1 MARKKKPE
9 EHENHERW
17 LVSYADFITLLFA
30 FFVVMYAVSSVNEG
44 KYRVLSDALLAAFRS
59 PQKTLTPIQMG
70 NPAKAPKS
78 DLMDTRQKPAVLGA
92 RDLPIPDTRR
102 RKFVKGGGTDA
113 LSEIADRVEES
124 LSRLIDEDLIAVRH
138 NDEFVEIEIKTK
150 VLFTKGG
157 TILTKEAEET
167 LIRLAEILR
176 NFYNFIRVEG
186 FTDNMPI
193 TSSIYPSNWE
203 LSAAR
208 AATVVRLF
216 SDEGVRPG
224 QMVAMG
230 YGEFQPVADN
240 TTLEGRIKN
249 RRVSVVVLNQL
260 DYTGLRE
267 ELHLYSVSE
276 GEDVDLSVL
285 GTDGWQPPV
294 DVTNRPVTD
303 QGEIDIR
310 SLMRIPRPA
319 PVEVVPQVTPID
331 RGSTE

>member
-44 KYRVLSDALLAAFRS
+44 KYRVLSDSLLAAFRS
-59 PQKTLTPIQMG
+59 PQKTLLPVQIG

-78 DLMDTRQKPAVLGA
+78 DLMNTRQSPAVVRA
-92 RDLPIPDTRR
+92 SRLPIPDEKR
-102 RKFVKGGGTDA
+102 RKTVIGGQSDPLTE
-113 LSEIADRVEES
+113 LADRVEEQ

-138 NDEFVEIEIKTK
+138 NDEFVEIEIKSK
-150 VLFTKGG
+150 ILFPRGG
-157 TILTKEAEET
+157 IFITPEAKET
-167 LIRLAEILR
+167 LVKLAEILR

-193 TSSIYPSNWE
+193 SSSSAFPSNWE

-208 AATVVRLF
+208 AAAVVRLF
-216 SDEGVRPG
+216 EEQGVRPG

-240 TTLEGRIKN
+240 ATEEGRKLN
-249 RRVSVVVLNQL
+249 RRVSIIVMNQI
-260 DYTGLRE
+260 DYVGLRE
-267 ELHLYSVSE
+267 ELSLY
-276 GEDVDLSVL
+276 GDGDVDPTALPPE
-285 GTDGWQPPV
+285 GWQPPV
-294 DVTNRPVTD
+294 DVTSRPVTD
-303 QGEIDIR
+303 QGEVNIR
-310 SLMRIPRPA
+310 SLMRLPQPA
-319 PVEVVPQVTPID
+319 PVQVAPTIPIE
-331 RGSTE
+331 GNNTE